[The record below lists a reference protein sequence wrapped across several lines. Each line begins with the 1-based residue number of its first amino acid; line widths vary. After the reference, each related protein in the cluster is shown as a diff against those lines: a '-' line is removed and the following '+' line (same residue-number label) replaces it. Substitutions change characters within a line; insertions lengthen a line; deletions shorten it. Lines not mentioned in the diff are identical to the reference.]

1 VLTTLTTVGIDTNMK
16 AGLLIRE
23 RHQLKDDA
31 FVELKVWR
39 VPQTVRGS
47 AHSYKYSLACIVA
60 GVCVVRYDN
69 EAGKGDHR
77 HVGET
82 EMPYRFSTVDRLL
95 SDFWRDVDGW
105 V

>member
-39 VPQTVRGS
+39 VPQMVRGS

-77 HVGET
+77 HVGEM
-82 EMPYRFSTVDRLL
+82 EMPYRFSTVDRLI